1 MDNKSF
7 IYSKIHTAQS
17 IQNKLA
23 VWRFKQ
29 EPVVFT
35 NGCFDILHRGHVEY
49 LAQAAEMGKHLI
61 IGLNTD
67 NSVKKLKG
75 ESRPVQDEI
84 SRALILSS
92 LLFVDAVILFDE
104 DTPSELIKEIKP
116 DILVK
121 GKDYKP
127 EEIAGYD
134 TVISSGGR
142 VETVE
147 LVADYSTTTILNKL

>member
-1 MDNKSF
+1 LVN
-7 IYSKIHTAQS
+7 
-17 IQNKLA
+17 
-23 VWRFKQ
+23 WRLKH
-29 EPVVFT
+29 ETVVFT

-49 LAQAAEMGKHLI
+49 LALAADMGKHLI

-75 ESRPVQDEI
+75 DNRPVQDEI
-84 SRALILSS
+84 SRATVLAS
-92 LLFVDAVILFDE
+92 LLFVDAVILFE
-104 DTPSELIKEIKP
+104 EETPAELIKNILP

-134 TVISSGGR
+134 TVIKNGGR

-147 LVADYSTTTILNKL
+147 LVAGFSTTKIINKLYMQK